1 MTLITFPYREEQ
13 SKIFGRIYRP
23 VARVKLK
30 SERGWI
36 PQWMYVDSG
45 ADITLIPRSV
55 GDLLGFEVERER
67 IVDISGVGGGN
78 VPVIIKET
86 VIDIGGEIF
95 DARVAWALIEDVP
108 PLLGRMDVFLKFEA
122 IFREWEKVMV
132 FNKRE
137 VKKEEKKK
145 DER

>member
-30 SERGWI
+30 SEQGWI

-122 IFREWEKVMV
+122 IFREWKKVMV

>member
-1 MTLITFPYREEQ
+1 
-13 SKIFGRIYRP
+13 
-23 VARVKLK
+23 
-30 SERGWI
+30 
-36 PQWMYVDSG
+36 MYVDSG

-108 PLLGRMDVFLKFEA
+108 PSSGQNGCVFK
-122 IFREWEKVMV
+122 I
-132 FNKRE
+132 
-137 VKKEEKKK
+137 
-145 DER
+145 